1 MNESLVRLDTAWKA
15 FQCKSEQERDS
26 IPLTEV
32 SFETFIHFIW
42 NYFRDCVCRV
52 SIAYCR
58 NCRYANAPYTGSNGM
73 TRIANGFSVPSPNVD
88 RMHFRW
94 ISISDV
100 PISLLGLPFS
110 VHDYGPRHLRWSNHI
125 YSLWPLICNWISEF
139 RRNGNRLLCRVT
151 HRICDSRS
159 HCDVFSRISY
169 QCPRTSHRSVH
180 PKYCRRCPRLRL
192 QDVEWEE
199 KQKIQVFIKSIQI
212 ETITSYFFFSNWN
225 SELMA
230 KSFSSLYSE
239 TEDECRQLY
248 T

>member
-1 MNESLVRLDTAWKA
+1 MNESLPCPAWKA
-15 FQCKSEQERDS
+15 FQCEREQEIDA

-73 TRIANGFSVPSPNVD
+73 THIANGFSVPSPNVD
-88 RMHFRW
+88 KMHFRW

-100 PISLLGLPFS
+100 PISLLDLPFS

-125 YSLWPLICNWISEF
+125 YSLWPLIYSWISEC

-151 HRICDSRS
+151 HRICDNRS
-159 HCDVFSRISY
+159 HCDVFSRISC
-169 QCPRTSHRSVH
+169 QCLRTSHRSVH
-180 PKYCRRCPRLRL
+180 PKYCRHRCLRLRL
-192 QDVEWEE
+192 HDVKWEE
-199 KQKIQVFIKSIQI
+199 KQKIQVSIKSIPI
-212 ETITSYFFFSNWN
+212 ETITSSFFLSNWN

-239 TEDECRQLY
+239 TDDECRQLC